1 MGAKAMGARVR
12 RMEDPAL
19 LTGRAVFTDDIH
31 LPGMLEAAFV
41 RSTHAHAR
49 IRSVDT
55 SAAESMP
62 GVFRVVT
69 TADLPTDLRTV
80 RVPFQVPNPAITQP
94 FQQRLLEDEEVCF
107 VGEPIAMVLADTRY
121 RAEDAA
127 AAVAVDYEVLP
138 AASDCRDALADDT
151 KPCHADSGNN
161 LCAEFKLGY
170 GDAAAAFASAE
181 HTFEVSLW
189 SHRGAGLAIENRAI
203 VAEPDRLRDVVTLW
217 SATQSPF
224 LVKQNV
230 VDMLD
235 WPADRLRVIAPE
247 VGGGFGPKTVYY
259 VEEALIPLCAMLFDR
274 PIKWVEDRR
283 ENFVATNQERDQ
295 YWDMALACDGEGKI
309 LAVRGAMIHD
319 TGAYMP
325 WGIISPYI
333 SATTVPGPYVVPAY
347 ELTTRVALT
356 NKVAVTPVRGAGRPQ
371 AVFAMERLLDRAA
384 DGLGIDRA
392 EIRRR
397 NFIPTEAMP
406 YSFGL
411 IFRDG
416 KPMTYDSGDYPRC
429 QAEALALADYDG
441 FADRRAKAE
450 AEGRHLGIG
459 IANFVEGTG
468 LGPFEGATVR
478 VHANGKVTVYTGGGD
493 SGQGH
498 WTTLAQ
504 LCAEPLG
511 VDPQDITV
519 EVGDT
524 GKIANGI
531 GTFASRNRRQR
542 GQFGPSRRDL
552 GTRKGDQDR
561 LPPARSGRGG
571 PRHRG
576 RAHLREGRTRRL
588 DHVAGR
594 RPGGARDAGLFA
606 SRRRRARSRIDGV
619 FLAAASRLLQRH
631 RRGRGRGRS
640 RNGQHR
646 DTELRDGARFGKPDQ
661 PVHRRRAGPGR
672 LRARH
677 RQHPA
682 RMDGLRR
689 RCSAA
694 DHDLRRLPAAGRAR
708 RTADRRGARRIA
720 HAEQPAGRQ
729 GSRRGGYDTGAR
741 RDRRR
746 GRGRPQPVRHRA
758 RRRSDHAGAS
768 HRADRPTHGRARGER
783 ARAPLQAF
791 VSST

>member
-55 SAAESMP
+55 SAAEAMP
-62 GVFRVVT
+62 GVFKVVT
-69 TADLPTDLRTV
+69 TADLPADLRTV

-127 AAVAVDYEVLP
+127 AAVAVDYEVLS
-138 AASDCRDALADDT
+138 AASDCRDALADEA

-170 GDAAAAFASAE
+170 GDAATAFASAE

-259 VEEALIPLCAMLFDR
+259 VEEALIPLCAMMFDR

-397 NFIPTEAMP
+397 NFIPAEAMP

-429 QAEALALADYDG
+429 QAEALALADYEG

-450 AEGRHLGIG
+450 AEGRHVGIG

-511 VDPQDITV
+511 VAPQDITV

-531 GTFASRNRRQR
+531 GTFASRIAVNAGNSVHLAATSVREKAIKIASHLLEAAEEDLDIEDGRIFVKGVPDVSTTLRDVARAVR
-542 GQFGPSRRDL
+542 GMPGFSL
-552 GTRKGDQDR
+552 
-561 LPPARSGRGG
+561 
-571 PRHRG
+571 
-576 RAHLREGRTRRL
+576 
-588 DHVAGR
+588 
-594 RPGGARDAGLFA
+594 PGGVEPGLESTEYFSPPQAAYCNGTAVVEVEVDPETGSIEILNFAMAHDSGNLINPFIVDGQVQGACAHGIGNTLLEWMGYDDDAQPLTTTFA
-606 SRRRRARSRIDGV
+606 DYLLPGAPDVPRIDVVHVESPTPNNPLGV
-619 FLAAASRLLQRH
+619 KGAGEGGTIPALAAIVAAVEDAL
-631 RRGRGRGRS
+631 
-640 RNGQHR
+640 
-646 DTELRDGARFGKPDQ
+646 DPFGIVLDDVPIL
-661 PVHRRRAGPGR
+661 PGR
-672 LRARH
+672 LTELI
-677 RQHPA
+677 
-682 RMDGLRR
+682 D
-689 RCSAA
+689 
-694 DHDLRRLPAAGRAR
+694 
-708 RTADRRGARRIA
+708 
-720 HAEQPAGRQ
+720 
-729 GSRRGGYDTGAR
+729 
-741 RDRRR
+741 
-746 GRGRPQPVRHRA
+746 
-758 RRRSDHAGAS
+758 
-768 HRADRPTHGRARGER
+768 R
-783 ARAPLQAF
+783 ARARMG
-791 VSST
+791 